1 LILLEEIQNRK
12 KEAKERMERE
22 REENRKKEM
31 EAMVEKEL

>member
-1 LILLEEIQNRK
+1 LLEEIQNRK

-31 EAMVEKEL
+31 EALVEKEL